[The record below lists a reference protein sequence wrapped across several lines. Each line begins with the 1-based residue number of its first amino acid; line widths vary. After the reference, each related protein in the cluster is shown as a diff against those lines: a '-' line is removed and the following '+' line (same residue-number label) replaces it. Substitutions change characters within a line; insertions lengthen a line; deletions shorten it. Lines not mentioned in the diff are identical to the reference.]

1 MVVAVFEDLRVE
13 EGRLNKEEKAKLKGK
28 SSDGMEGQVGGE
40 KVGLTFLRTL
50 LVTLGRG
57 MGALTS
63 PISICHVHEVC
74 QEARIERWSDQHRD
88 QTRTTV
94 PDGRFPQ

>member
-1 MVVAVFEDLRVE
+1 VG
-13 EGRLNKEEKAKLKGK
+13 EGEWEGKTSDGLKG
-28 SSDGMEGQVGGE
+28 QAGGE

-74 QEARIERWSDQHRD
+74 QEARIEKVVGSPSRPGQDDSPRRQGS
-88 QTRTTV
+88 TLI
-94 PDGRFPQ
+94 